1 MQLDASSSY
10 DPDGNNLH
18 YNWYV
23 YEEPGTYKGVVEI
36 ESDKQGMCV
45 LHIPE
50 DATGK
55 NFHLILELNDDGVPS
70 LTGYR
75 RFVIYVNDENKRGC
89 PFKQPLFFE
98 YRRYFLYSLWLLIL
112 IIKLP
117 HRWK

>member
-1 MQLDASSSY
+1 MFLIISKIY
-10 DPDGNNLH
+10 LFLFRTHVNLH

-23 YEEPGTYKGVVEI
+23 YEEPGTYKGMVEI

-75 RFVIYVNDENKRGC
+75 RFVIHVK
-89 PFKQPLFFE
+89 
-98 YRRYFLYSLWLLIL
+98 
-112 IIKLP
+112 
-117 HRWK
+117 

>member
-1 MQLDASSSY
+1 MCWATTDKFSDANHHPVVVFENDSTFNFFSKTVEAGEVLQLDASSSY

-75 RFVIYVNDENKRGC
+75 RFVIYVK
-89 PFKQPLFFE
+89 
-98 YRRYFLYSLWLLIL
+98 
-112 IIKLP
+112 
-117 HRWK
+117 